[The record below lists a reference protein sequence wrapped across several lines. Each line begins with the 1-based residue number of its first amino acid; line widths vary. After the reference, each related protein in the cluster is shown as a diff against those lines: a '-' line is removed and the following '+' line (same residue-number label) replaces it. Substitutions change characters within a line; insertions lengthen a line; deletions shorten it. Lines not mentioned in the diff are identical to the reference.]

1 MSSISLPT
9 TADTFVALL
18 EESRL
23 LSPDQLAAV
32 RQRAAGDPDPRDLA
46 RKLVRERVLTMW
58 QARNLLAGGTSFFL
72 GRYKLLERLGA
83 GGRAKVYKAEQAPM
97 GRIVAIKVLDPALL
111 SDAEAVARWKREIRL
126 AAALNHPAIITAV
139 DSEQVDNV
147 HFMVME
153 YVEGRDLKAWV
164 DEAGP
169 LPVDFAC
176 ECIKQAAAGLY
187 HAHTRGVVHRDI
199 KAGNILVV
207 AKTLQDVPQAK
218 LLDMGFAR
226 FLADEPQDM
235 RLTQPWQT
243 FGTPEYMAPEQG
255 EAAAKADHRS
265 DIFSLG
271 CTLFKLLTAEFPFGG
286 LTTMQKLMARANN
299 DAKRVRSLRPDVPQ
313 PVDDVV
319 AKMLARRPEDRYQSA
334 LEVAKGLAP
343 FSMVPDHIE

>member
-9 TADTFVALL
+9 TADTFLALL

-23 LSPDQLAAV
+23 LNSEQFAAV
-32 RQRAAGDPDPRDLA
+32 RQRAADDPDPRELA
-46 RKLVRERVLTMW
+46 RQLVREHVLTMW

-83 GGRAKVYKAEQAPM
+83 GARGKVYKAEQAPM
-97 GRIVAIKVLDPALL
+97 GRIVAVKVLDQALL

-139 DSEQVDNV
+139 DSEQVGDM

-153 YVEGRDLKAWV
+153 YVKGRDLKAWV
-164 DEAGP
+164 DEAGA

-176 ECIKQAAAGLY
+176 ECIKQSAAGLY

-207 AKTLQDVPQAK
+207 AKSLKDVPQAK

-226 FLADEPQDM
+226 FLADEPQDL

-271 CTLFKLLTAEFPFGG
+271 CTLFKLLTAEFPYGG
-286 LTTMQKLMARANN
+286 LTSMQKLMARANN
-299 DAKRVRSLRPDVPQ
+299 DAKRVRSLRPEVPEE
-313 PVDDVV
+313 VENVV
-319 AKMLARRPEDRYQSA
+319 AKMLARRPDDRYQSA
-334 LEVAKGLAP
+334 LEIARDLAP
-343 FSMVPDHIE
+343 FSMVPEKVE